1 MSTINR
7 REFMKAG
14 LSATTATAATAAS
27 FGMTSGSDTVQAQGK
42 NGRKPNFVI
51 LFADD
56 MGYGDWQRGGH
67 PSIRTPNLNK
77 MADQGVQMTQFYSGN
92 PVCSPSRS
100 ALLTGRNSIRTGV
113 VHVFFPGNGRGM
125 STDEVT
131 IADALKPLGYTS
143 ACVGKWHLG
152 STYEYRPLR
161 QGFDSYYGILYSNDM
176 YNPDI
181 FRDDERIEHPTDQ
194 TTLTKR
200 YTEEAVKFI
209 EKSQDDPFFLYV
221 PYTMP
226 HIPLFASDDF
236 LDTSKRGLYGDVIEE
251 IDWSVGQ
258 IMDTLDTLDL
268 SENTLM
274 MFTSDNGP
282 WHIMNQNGGSK
293 GLLRGAK
300 GDTWEGGMREPFIAR
315 WPGRLPA
322 GTISLGTGSVLDFF
336 PTCVELAGGEV
347 PYDRPYDGMN
357 LMGVLE
363 NGEEPERTIF
373 YYFEE
378 NLNAVRHGKWKLHFT
393 YYDHSKGGYTV
404 KKNFVTP
411 GRPLLFDLESD
422 PSELYDIADKN
433 PEVVKHL
440 TRIAADY
447 KAEIERLG
455 ENRDLIDW
463 FKNDWPT
470 APRKG
475 E

>member
-1 MSTINR
+1 MSNINR
-7 REFMKAG
+7 RDFMKSG
-14 LSATTATAATAAS
+14 LAATVAS
-27 FGMTSGSDTVQAQGK
+27 LAMPEGNNSAHANDKS
-42 NGRKPNFVI
+42 GRKPNFVI

-67 PSIRTPNLNK
+67 PSIRTPNLNR
-77 MADQGVQMTQFYSGN
+77 MADEGVQMTQFYSGN

-113 VHVFFPGNGRGM
+113 IHVFFPGNGRGM
-125 STDEVT
+125 STDEIT
-131 IADALKPLGYTS
+131 IADALKPHGYKS
-143 ACVGKWHLG
+143 ACIGKWHLG
-152 STYEYRPLR
+152 STHEYRPLR
-161 QGFDSYYGILYSNDM
+161 QGFDNYYGILYSNDM

-181 FRDDERIEHPTDQ
+181 FRNDERIEHPSDQ

-200 YTEEAVKFI
+200 YTEEAVSFI
-209 EKSQDDPFFLYV
+209 EESKDEPFFLYL

-236 LDTSKRGLYGDVIEE
+236 LNTSKRGLYGDVIEE
-251 IDWSVGQ
+251 IDWSVGR
-258 IMDTLDTLDL
+258 IMDTLDSLGL

-282 WHIMNQNGGSK
+282 WHIMNQEGGSK

-336 PTCVELAGGEV
+336 PTCVELAGGEI
-347 PYDRPYDGMN
+347 PKDRPYDGMN
-357 LMGVLE
+357 LMPIMEGRD
-363 NGEEPERTIF
+363 EPERTIF
-373 YYFEE
+373 YYFTD

-404 KKNFVTP
+404 KKHFVTP
-411 GRPLLFDLESD
+411 GRPLLFDLETD
-422 PSELYDIADKN
+422 PSELYDIADKH
-433 PEVVKHL
+433 PQVVRQL
-440 TRIAADY
+440 TRIAEDY
-447 KAEIERLG
+447 KAEIDLLG
-455 ENRDLIDW
+455 ENKDLIDW

-470 APRKG
+470 APREG